1 MILVMNETNHR
12 YADYREYRR
21 MRALELSGQGW
32 KQRDIARALGVTEG
46 AVSQWLKAARQG
58 GAAALRRRPIPGA
71 RPKLTEAQRAE
82 LADLLDQGA
91 EAAGFRG
98 EFWTTGR
105 IAALIRRRFGVRY
118 HPAHVSR
125 LVRRLGFSVQ
135 KPARQASQR
144 DDAEVDRWWRER
156 WPELKRRAEAEGR
169 TIVFIDEA
177 GFYLLPALVRTYA
190 RRGQRPLL
198 RALLSRDHLSVAGA
212 LTLGGKLYTRA
223 QKRAFDSLA
232 VIAFL
237 KTLLRRLP
245 GKLLVIWDGATI
257 HRSKLVQ
264 AFVAGVAGERLRVER
279 LPGYAPELN
288 PQEGVWNLLKRVE
301 LPNLRF
307 ASLARLWDGLMEAV
321 ARVRRKPHRLNA
333 CFAHAGYL

>member
-21 MRALELSGQGW
+21 MRALALSGQGW
-32 KQRDIARALGVTEG
+32 KQREIARALGVSEG

-82 LADLLDQGA
+82 LAGLLDRGA

-98 EFWTTGR
+98 EFWTTKR

-135 KPARQASQR
+135 KPVRRATQR

-156 WPELKRRAEAEGR
+156 WPELKRLAEAEGR
-169 TIVFIDEA
+169 TIVFVDEA
-177 GFYLLPALVRTYA
+177 GFYLLPAVVRTYA
-190 RRGQRPLL
+190 RRGRTPVL
-198 RALLSRDHLSVAGA
+198 RARLTRDHLSVAGA
-212 LTLGGKLYTRA
+212 LTLGGKLYTRVQA
-223 QKRAFDSLA
+223 RAFDGAA
-232 VIAFL
+232 VIRFL
-237 KTLLRRLP
+237 RKLLRRIP
-245 GKLLVIWDGATI
+245 GKLLVVWDGATI

-264 AFVAGVAGERLRVER
+264 EFVAGVAGERLRLER

-301 LPNLRF
+301 MRNLRF

-321 ARVRRKPHRLNA
+321 ARVRRKPERLNA
-333 CFAHAGYL
+333 CFAHAG